1 MSKNEENKEEK
12 WVDKKISRRDFLKQ
26 AGLVGAGVAIGASGV
41 GAILNKTNEAK
52 KLDEGKNEIQFYG
65 KHQSGISTA
74 VQKQVYFV
82 VLDLHSTEKSEIQK
96 MFQEWTKYSEKL
108 MSGELVEGELE
119 NKLLPPKDTGETVG
133 LNPYNLTLTFGISP
147 TFLDKLGM
155 ENKKLPEFKE
165 LPHFPR
171 DQIKERYSG
180 GDICI
185 QACADDAQVAFHAV
199 RNLIRKGRQLI
210 TMKWSQAGFL
220 PTGFGGGAPR
230 NLFGFK
236 DGTANV
242 TDEAGFKKVVW
253 YDKDNWLKNGSY
265 LVVRKIQMHLETW
278 DRTNLQEQE
287 NTFGRHK
294 VSGIAFGHKNEFD
307 KIDLSKLPEDS
318 HVYLAKQSEK
328 EILRR
333 AFSYS
338 NGISEETG
346 QFDAGLLF
354 LCYQKDPQQFIDI
367 QNNLGNV
374 DKLNEYI
381 THIGSGIFACF
392 GGIEKGQYIGQKLFE
407 E

>member
-82 VLDLHSTEKSEIQK
+82 VLDLHSTEKNEIQK

-108 MSGELVEGELE
+108 MTGELVEGELE

-210 TMKWSQAGFL
+210 TMKWSQAGFV
-220 PTGFGGGAPR
+220 PIGIGGGAPR

-242 TDEAGFKKVVW
+242 TDENGFKKVVW

-265 LVVRKIQMHLETW
+265 LIVRKIQMHLETW

-294 VSGIAFGHKNEFD
+294 VSG
-307 KIDLSKLPEDS
+307 
-318 HVYLAKQSEK
+318 
-328 EILRR
+328 R